1 MTLAMCAHIIFP
13 ANARR
18 GAVELRKVHSVEVE
32 TSVQDV
38 CQSATI
44 TLPRNIPDFRNN
56 ELKSLIRR
64 GDEVR
69 IHLGYDGDLRELDF
83 RGFATRVG
91 ADVPVVIECRDAL
104 WKLLQQPFNKAY
116 KDAHVPTMVKDLVG
130 DAFKAEAMDAT
141 IGPVRIEKA
150 RKADAFKALKDEFGL
165 VTYLKGDTVF
175 CGVLFD
181 ANARTVAY
189 DIEFNVKSSDLKYRT
204 ADEVSLKVTA
214 KSIQRNGEK
223 PLSVE
228 VGDPDGESRTLTYY
242 GITSEA
248 ELKKLALADLE
259 KFKYDGYEGGFA
271 AFGIPFCQY
280 GDKVQLSSSDHP
292 ERNGQYLAEAVSISF
307 GPEGFERNIK
317 LAQQWTASNG

>member
-1 MTLAMCAHIIFP
+1 MTLAMCAHIVFP

-18 GAVELRKVHSVEVE
+18 GELSLRKVHSVEIN
-32 TSVQDV
+32 TSVHDV

-56 ELKSLIRR
+56 ELKSLLRR

-69 IHLGYDGDLRELDF
+69 IYLGYDGVLREVDF
-83 RGFATRVG
+83 AGFATSVG
-91 ADVPVVIECRDAL
+91 AAVPVVIECRDGL
-104 WKLLQQPFNKAY
+104 FKLLQQPFNKAY
-116 KDAHVPTMVKDLVG
+116 KNAHVPTMVKDLVG
-130 DAFKAEAMDAT
+130 DAYKVQAMDAH

-165 VTYLKGDTVF
+165 VTYLKGDTVY

-181 ANARTVAY
+181 ADARTVAY
-189 DIEFNVKSSDLKYRT
+189 GIERNVKSSDLKYRT

-214 KSIQRNGEK
+214 KSVQVNGDK
-223 PLSVE
+223 ALSVE
-228 VGDPDGESRTLTYY
+228 VGDPDGESRTLHYY
-242 GITSEA
+242 GIPSEG
-248 ELKKLALADLE
+248 ELKKLATADLE
-259 KFKYDGYEGGFA
+259 KFKFDGYEGGFK

-292 ERNGQYLAEAVSISF
+292 ERDGQYLAEAVTVSF
-307 GPEGFERNIK
+307 GPDGFERHIK
-317 LAQQWTASNG
+317 LAQQWIA